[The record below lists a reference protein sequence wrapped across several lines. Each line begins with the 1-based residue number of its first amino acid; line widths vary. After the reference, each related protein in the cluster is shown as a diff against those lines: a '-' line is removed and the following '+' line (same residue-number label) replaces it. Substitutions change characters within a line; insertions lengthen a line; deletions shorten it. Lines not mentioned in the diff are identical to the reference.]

1 MRFLRRQTDEI
12 ESMLRARRSEP
23 RDELVDAIVN
33 RVAADNQP
41 SRRPLALG
49 IAAAAVGIAMFGA
62 FGGLSYAS
70 SATQSVADV
79 ISAGPSVKSP
89 ATSSAAKSP
98 SVNQNST
105 PSTNQYGGS
114 TTICHKLGN
123 GGFNLIAPNNNA
135 LPAHKAHGDTLPG
148 PGGTCPGPP
157 IP

>member
-12 ESMLRARRSEP
+12 ESMLRARRREP

-33 RVAADNQP
+33 RVAADSQP
-41 SRRPLALG
+41 SRRPLVLA
-49 IAAAAVGIAMFGA
+49 IAAAAIGIAMFGA

-79 ISAGPSVKSP
+79 ISAGPSAKPSKTTS
-89 ATSSAAKSP
+89 AGKGSSA
-98 SVNQNST
+98 NQNSS
-105 PSTNQYGGS
+105 PSTAQYTGK

-123 GGFNLIAPNNNA
+123 GGFNLLSVNDNA